1 MGSCSE
7 MFDEGMRRARRDRF
21 FHGRKFVKFKAE
33 SGLEGHTWV
42 FRSGYR
48 DYARRHCPVRRM
60 IDF

>member
-21 FHGRKFVKFKAE
+21 FHGRKFVKIKAE

-42 FRSGYR
+42 FLSLI
-48 DYARRHCPVRRM
+48 H
-60 IDF
+60 I

>member
-1 MGSCSE
+1 

-21 FHGRKFVKFKAE
+21 FHGRKFVKIKAE

-42 FRSGYR
+42 FRLGYR